1 MIPKTRSFEIANGV
15 SIGGRSSFVLFAG
28 PCIAESRELLFEVAG
43 QIQEICND
51 LKIPYVFKS
60 SFDKA
65 NRSSIT
71 GYRGPGVEKA
81 LGWLA
86 EVKKELNVPIITDV
100 HLPEQCSM
108 VAEVADVLQIPAFL
122 CRQTDLVQAAAE
134 TGKMIN
140 AKKGQFL
147 SPWEVGNIIS
157 KVESCGKQ
165 KVSITERGFSFGY
178 NNLVV
183 DQRSFPVIRSYGVP
197 AVFDGTHS
205 VQLPGGLGASTDG
218 QREYIPNL
226 TRAAVANGI
235 DGLFMECHPKPSEGL
250 SDPTTMYPLSKMR
263 ALLTQLKALDDVVKN
278 GEILEQ

>member
-15 SIGGRSSFVLFAG
+15 SIGGRSTFVLFAG

-43 QIQEICND
+43 SMQEICTD
-51 LKIPYVFKS
+51 LNIPYVFKS

-65 NRSSIT
+65 NRSSIS

-81 LGWLA
+81 LAWLS
-86 EVKKELNVPIITDV
+86 EVKKEFNLPIITDV
-100 HLPEQCSM
+100 HLPEQCSI

-147 SPWEVGNIIS
+147 SPWEVNNIIS
-157 KVESCGKQ
+157 KVESCGNQ

-183 DQRSFPVIRSYGVP
+183 DQRSFS
-197 AVFDGTHS
+197 S
-205 VQLPGGLGASTDG
+205 NS
-218 QREYIPNL
+218 
-226 TRAAVANGI
+226 
-235 DGLFMECHPKPSEGL
+235 
-250 SDPTTMYPLSKMR
+250 
-263 ALLTQLKALDDVVKN
+263 
-278 GEILEQ
+278 